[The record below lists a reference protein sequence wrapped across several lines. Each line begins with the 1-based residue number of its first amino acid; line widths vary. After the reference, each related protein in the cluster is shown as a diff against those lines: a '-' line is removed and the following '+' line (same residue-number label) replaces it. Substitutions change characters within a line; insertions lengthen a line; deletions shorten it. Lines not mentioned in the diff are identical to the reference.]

1 MTAFLKLYAVS
12 IAAFLA
18 LDALWLGLVAR
29 NFYREQMGELLRPD
43 PRWGAAGLFYVL
55 FVAGIVVFVTLPAI
69 ERASFGRAL
78 LLGALFGLVTYAA
91 YDLTNLAVLRG
102 FPTLVAVVD
111 LAWGATISAAVATI
125 GYWAAGWLGA
135 A

>member
-1 MTAFLKLYAVS
+1 MTAFLKLYVIS
-12 IAAFLA
+12 IIAFLA
-18 LDALWLGLVAR
+18 LDAVWLGLVAR
-29 NFYREQMGELLRPD
+29 NFYRDQMGDLLRSD
-43 PRWGAAGLFYVL
+43 PRWGAAGLFYAL
-55 FVAGIVVFVTLPAI
+55 FVAGIVVFVTLPAV
-69 ERASFGRAL
+69 ERASIGRAL

-125 GYWAAGWLGA
+125 GYWAAGWLGVA
-135 A
+135 